1 MATAGRSRLEEPRAM
16 AGAKPNGPA
25 SAAILG
31 AAIGVFTLGLMTTL
45 AEAFAGLKNALVWVT
60 PVGPLSG
67 KTGVGVLAWLIA
79 WAVLAS
85 AYRGKDVDFG
95 KITRW
100 AWILIVLGLL
110 FTFPPFY
117 ALFAG

>member
-1 MATAGRSRLEEPRAM
+1 MASVGRSRLEEPRA

-25 SAAILG
+25 AAAILG
-31 AAIGVFTLGLMTTL
+31 AAIGVFTIGVMTTL
-45 AEAFAGLKNALVWVT
+45 GEASPRIGSALAWWA

-67 KTGVGVLAWLIA
+67 KTGVGILAWLIA

-100 AWILIVLGLL
+100 AWVLIVLGLL
-110 FTFPPFY
+110 FTFPPFFD
-117 ALFAG
+117 LFAK